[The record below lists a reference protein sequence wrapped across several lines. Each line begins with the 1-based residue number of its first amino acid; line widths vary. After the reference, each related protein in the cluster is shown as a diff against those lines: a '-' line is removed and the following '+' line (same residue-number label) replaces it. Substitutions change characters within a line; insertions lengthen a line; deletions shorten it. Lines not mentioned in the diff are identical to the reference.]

1 MLWALSVIVK
11 AVEGGMSEYM
21 EYLVGSLKAVNRS
34 IDHVQSALD
43 RRDRV
48 LYVSGA
54 LIRRAGILDEIRTE
68 LLPSEYEKALTEVV

>member
-1 MLWALSVIVK
+1 
-11 AVEGGMSEYM
+11 MSEYM
-21 EYLVGSLKAVNRS
+21 EYLVGSLRAVNRS

-43 RRDRV
+43 RRDRK

-68 LLPSEYEKALTEVV
+68 LLPSEYEKALTEV